1 MLLAQSE
8 FPISVIIPTFNR
20 VDRVSRA
27 INSVLSQHFP
37 VSEIILVDDGSTDQT
52 ASLIKRTFPQIRYFF
67 QENAGV
73 SAARNLG
80 VRQSRQQWVAFLD
93 DDDEW
98 LPHKLSDQINALQQS
113 KTRLCHTEERWI
125 RRGVR
130 VNQMKKHQKS
140 GGWIFEKCLP
150 LCAMSPSSILM
161 DKTLFDE
168 VGLFRED
175 LPACEDYDMWL
186 KICARYPV
194 AYVERECLIKY
205 GGHDDQLSSK
215 HWGMDRFRIDALS
228 NILRENIL
236 QTNDVEKTENVL
248 KKKIELY
255 IKGARKRNKIDEVT
269 RYEKLLLDLGLL
281 A

>member
-52 ASLIKRTFPQIRYFF
+52 ASLIKHTFPQIRYFF